1 MDNWRAS
8 ANCQGIP
15 TEDFFPFNDS
25 TYRNRNLL
33 VRVCAGCSV
42 KEECLEEALSV
53 PETLGWWAGTTEK
66 DRRLLKR
73 RRKYRL
79 SVQ

>member
-15 TEDFFPFNDS
+15 TEDFFPFNDN
-25 TYRNRNLL
+25 TYRNRSLL
-33 VRVCAGCSV
+33 VRTCAGCSV
-42 KEECLEEALSV
+42 REALSV
-53 PETLGWWAGTTEK
+53 PDTLGWWAGTTDK